1 DITIIKHTQTIIMHR
16 DEEQEALLSEAST
29 SVRQSAFYMKRAM
42 DAGTTE
48 ADIAVVLKHAA
59 DFLRELRTSL
69 LSPKNYYELYMLVVD
84 ELRELSGYVDTLR
97 SSVNLRT
104 LYEQVQQSGN
114 IVPRLYLLVTVGT
127 VFMRHDASVTKDI
140 LNDLVE
146 MVKGVQY
153 AQRGLFLRHY
163 LVVSV
168 KEHLGGVDIADAVS
182 FLLQNWDETIQL
194 WIRMQHQSNIKD
206 KKQREKERQ
215 ELKTLVGT
223 SLVRLSQH
231 DDVTTSLYTTTLL
244 PKILAI
250 VVKARDKIAQEYLTD
265 CLIQVFPD
273 EFHLDSIQL
282 FLDAMANL
290 HPQVDISEP
299 VVALLTRLAKY
310 HHATPNHGRDLL
322 IKCSHSL
329 YCRETEVSSASLL
342 RLYAGVLEFVLAC
355 FHNPLPSMSRAAVS
369 ATAFLVRVKMRSDA
383 VVEAGERLALVPLEA
398 LGVAALEDPALEAS
412 VVTTLQW
419 LPVPNRKRAA
429 YRFCTSV
436 IKRRVSI
443 TEPATAEKVF
453 TLLLPL
459 IRDEVNPADLSA
471 PSRATVERE
480 QHALAKLTH
489 LLVHPTPSTQF
500 EMYSHTRRL
509 LGQGGLERIRFTL
522 VPLVLL
528 SLQLARRVFQAE
540 APILQFVHEMATAL
554 ASKVEGT
561 IESTLS
567 VNLFVQCALAADQC
581 RLDAIAYEFF
591 TQAFVVYEDQLS
603 QSSQQVAALE
613 LLLGALSQVRDIR
626 QANYDTLATKL
637 TQYVAK
643 LVKKKEQSGMVAT
656 CAHLFWRKAEVTK
669 QYVVGLIALVK
680 EHLETME
687 PGQARADVE
696 THYRNTLKYI
706 EGVEF

>member
-1 DITIIKHTQTIIMHR
+1 
-16 DEEQEALLSEAST
+16 
-29 SVRQSAFYMKRAM
+29 MKRAM

-500 EMYSHTRRL
+500 EVADVNSSDGSGASGVSTR
-509 LGQGGLERIRFTL
+509 
-522 VPLVLL
+522 
-528 SLQLARRVFQAE
+528 A
-540 APILQFVHEMATAL
+540 ILQFVHEMATAL

-561 IESTLS
+561 VESTLS

>member
-1 DITIIKHTQTIIMHR
+1 
-16 DEEQEALLSEAST
+16 
-29 SVRQSAFYMKRAM
+29 M

-500 EMYSHTRRL
+500 EVADVNSSDGSGASGVSTR
-509 LGQGGLERIRFTL
+509 
-522 VPLVLL
+522 
-528 SLQLARRVFQAE
+528 A
-540 APILQFVHEMATAL
+540 ILQFVHEMATAL

-561 IESTLS
+561 VESTLS

>member
-1 DITIIKHTQTIIMHR
+1 MHR

-310 HHATPNHGRDLL
+310 HHATPNHVFPPQAQLFDTLMG
-322 IKCSHSL
+322 CTENAVSQ
-329 YCRETEVSSASLL
+329 RETEVSSASLL

-500 EMYSHTRRL
+500 EVADMYSHTRRL

-540 APILQFVHEMATAL
+540 AQRRNRGVRREYPSDL
-554 ASKVEGT
+554 AVCARDGDGT
-561 IESTLS
+561 G
-567 VNLFVQCALAADQC
+567 V
-581 RLDAIAYEFF
+581 
-591 TQAFVVYEDQLS
+591 
-603 QSSQQVAALE
+603 
-613 LLLGALSQVRDIR
+613 
-626 QANYDTLATKL
+626 
-637 TQYVAK
+637 
-643 LVKKKEQSGMVAT
+643 QSGGDHRVDLVGQLVRAV
-656 CAHLFWRKAEVTK
+656 CAGRGPV
-669 QYVVGLIALVK
+669 
-680 EHLETME
+680 
-687 PGQARADVE
+687 PPRRD
-696 THYRNTLKYI
+696 R
-706 EGVEF
+706 

>member
-500 EMYSHTRRL
+500 EVADVNSSDGSGASGVSTR
-509 LGQGGLERIRFTL
+509 
-522 VPLVLL
+522 
-528 SLQLARRVFQAE
+528 A
-540 APILQFVHEMATAL
+540 ILQFVHEMATAL

-561 IESTLS
+561 VESTLS